1 MVDRLANTE
10 INARRIQNVESCFG
24 SFGDPLV
31 KKGRVLV
38 GEGVLRKLCRK
49 KIKTRQFFL
58 FNDIMVYGNIIIS
71 KKRYNK
77 QHILDLRHVRI
88 EEIPCNSSGEE
99 YMYDENGEQLKH
111 GWLVISPSKTFAV
124 YAESAVEKE
133 EWITHMT
140 QCIQVLKKNFETDD
154 NLQCAPRW
162 IPDNEAPE
170 CMRCHRVK
178 FSTIQ
183 RRHHCRKCG
192 FVVCNDCSTHRIVI
206 ISQSPKP
213 LRVCDTCYKES

>member
-10 INARRIQNVESCFG
+10 INARRIQNVQSCFG
-24 SFGDPLV
+24 SFGESLC

-38 GEGVLRKLCRK
+38 GEGVLKKLCRK

-58 FNDIMVYGNIIIS
+58 FNDIMVYGNIIIN

-77 QHILDLRHVRI
+77 QHIIDLRHVKV
-88 EEIPCNSSGEE
+88 EEIPSNSTSNEFVYEE
-99 YMYDENGEQLKH
+99 DGEQLKH

-124 YAESAVEKE
+124 YAESAIEKE

-140 QCIQVLKKNFETDD
+140 QCIDALKKNLGPEE
-154 NLQCAPRW
+154 NLPCAPRW
-162 IPDNEAPE
+162 IPDNEATE
-170 CMRCHRVK
+170 CMRCRKIK

-192 FVVCNDCSTHRIVI
+192 FVVCSNCSTNRSVMEN
-206 ISQSPKP
+206 QSSKP